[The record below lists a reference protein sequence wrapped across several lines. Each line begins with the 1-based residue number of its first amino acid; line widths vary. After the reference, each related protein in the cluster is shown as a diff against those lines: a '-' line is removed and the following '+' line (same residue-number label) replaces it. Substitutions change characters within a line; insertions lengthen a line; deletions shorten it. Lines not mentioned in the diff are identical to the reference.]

1 MKNELFSIGPFTVYG
16 YGLMIALG
24 VIAAYLVGEYRAK
37 KYRLDPDR
45 ILTIVIWALLGGFLG
60 SKLLYILTQL
70 DEIMKNPGLLM
81 DLSDGFVVYGGIIG
95 GIFGG
100 NSLLSGEKTA
110 VFPVF

>member
-45 ILTIVIWALLGGFLG
+45 ILTISGF
-60 SKLLYILTQL
+60 QA
-70 DEIMKNPGLLM
+70 
-81 DLSDGFVVYGGIIG
+81 FVYPD
-95 GIFGG
+95 
-100 NSLLSGEKTA
+100 
-110 VFPVF
+110 PVG